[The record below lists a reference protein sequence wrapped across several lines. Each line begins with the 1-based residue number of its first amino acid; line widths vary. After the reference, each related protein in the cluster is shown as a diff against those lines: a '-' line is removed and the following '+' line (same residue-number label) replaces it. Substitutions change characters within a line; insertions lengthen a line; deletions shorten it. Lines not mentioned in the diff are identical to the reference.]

1 MLYGLIGKPISH
13 SKSKELF
20 EDRFKK
26 GHVYKLFELAQIH
39 DLNDLIRNNSD
50 LAGLNVTI
58 PYKKTVIDYLDDINL
73 SAKDIGAVNTITIDR
88 KGEKCYLKGY
98 NTDFIG
104 FERAYTF
111 VLTQKHT
118 FALILGTGG
127 ASMAVAYIL
136 KKYNIPFYFVSRKK
150 QNKSCIFYDDL
161 IKLDEKISLIVNTT
175 PVGMYPNVDDFIFI
189 PERILRNTS
198 YFIDLI
204 YNPLTTSTM
213 KMFEKYGCITFNGLE
228 MLKMQAE
235 ESWRLWKLL

>member
-20 EDRFKK
+20 ETKFKNL
-26 GHVYKLFELAQIH
+26 HTYKLFELAQIH
-39 DLNDLIRNNSD
+39 DLNDLLRNNTD

-58 PYKKTVIDYLDDINL
+58 PYKKKVIDYLDDIDIL
-73 SAKDIGAVNTITIDR
+73 AKEIGAVNTITIER
-88 KGEKCYLKGY
+88 KGEISYLKGY

-104 FERAYTF
+104 FERAYSY
-111 VLTQKHT
+111 VLSQKQT

-127 ASMAVAYIL
+127 ASMAVAYVL

-150 QNKSCIFYDDL
+150 QNESCILYNDL
-161 IKLDEKISLIVNTT
+161 TKLDEKISLVINTT
-175 PVGMYPNVDDFIFI
+175 PVGMYPNLDDIIFI
-189 PERILRNTS
+189 PEKILRNTS

-213 KMFEKYGCITFNGLE
+213 KMFEKYGCMTFNGLE
-228 MLKMQAE
+228 MLKKQAE